1 MAKKLQIKS
10 MAVSAAATGA
20 GAVAGAAM
28 DKIGIIGSQSGL
40 IRGGIKIVAGVLV
53 PHFLG
58 KGKSA
63 GLMQSIGAGMI
74 AVGALNIANATI
86 FKGNPLVA
94 GVPTLGYTHAYVAPN
109 YNDGADTG
117 TLSGVP
123 GQTIGEMPNGYNV
136 AYSN

>member
-1 MAKKLQIKS
+1 
-10 MAVSAAATGA
+10 
-20 GAVAGAAM
+20 
-28 DKIGIIGSQSGL
+28 
-40 IRGGIKIVAGVLV
+40 LV

-109 YNDGADTG
+109 YGDTDTG
-117 TLSGVP
+117 TLSGV
-123 GQTIGEMPNGYNV
+123 GDSYDSYNT
-136 AYSN
+136 Y